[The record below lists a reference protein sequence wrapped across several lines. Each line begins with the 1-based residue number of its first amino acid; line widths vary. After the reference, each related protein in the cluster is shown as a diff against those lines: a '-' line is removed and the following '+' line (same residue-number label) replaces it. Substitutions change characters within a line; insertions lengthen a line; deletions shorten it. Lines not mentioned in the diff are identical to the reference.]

1 MRSHEHGYYPV
12 WACPLLSPF
21 SSVLSKPIPVDSHP
35 YHSTESVFVQIT
47 RSSLLQNLAVIGLDC
62 GQHLIQLVTP
72 SFSKYC
78 SLLDSRTP
86 FSLVPHPWLLLFISQ
101 APPHCKAQSLD
112 PSLHHLHYLLRWSH
126 ADSRLI
132 NDLHNDNSQ
141 VCISSSEHF
150 PELFSTLSA
159 FLTSHLGYLTDT
171 SKSRLRMNFWF
182 LLNLFPPQ
190 SSSQPFLALPL
201 NSYSHILYQTCQ
213 QLSSFLLSKADQEQI
228 KYF

>member
-1 MRSHEHGYYPV
+1 MVCCKTLYLDILLGGPDSRKKLMVTYEQNYNSSKSLESNPFQS
-12 WACPLLSPF
+12 LLSPF

-35 YHSTESVFVQIT
+35 YHSTESVFVQVT

-112 PSLHHLHYLLRWSH
+112 PSLHHLHYLLR
-126 ADSRLI
+126 
-132 NDLHNDNSQ
+132 
-141 VCISSSEHF
+141 
-150 PELFSTLSA
+150 
-159 FLTSHLGYLTDT
+159 
-171 SKSRLRMNFWF
+171 
-182 LLNLFPPQ
+182 
-190 SSSQPFLALPL
+190 
-201 NSYSHILYQTCQ
+201 
-213 QLSSFLLSKADQEQI
+213 
-228 KYF
+228 